1 MRVLVR
7 RTVVGSSSVV
17 ERPCELCLHGLCF
30 SLLPGAYHG
39 LRLEELL
46 AVVALAPDE
55 TLQHHPVGKHLAL
68 GLPLTVIRLAVGDA
82 VEVRLVGAPLLSFQ
96 GLVLETDE
104 ELAAAALSPVNAAIL
119 LDGTILWGLSL
130 LELRAGR
137 IDEEALGGRN

>member
-82 VEVRLVGAPLLSFQ
+82 VEVRLVGAPLLAFQ

-104 ELAAAALSPVNAAIL
+104 ELAAAAVNAAIL

-137 IDEEALGGRN
+137 IDAEALGGRN

>member
-82 VEVRLVGAPLLSFQ
+82 VEVRLVGAPLLAFQ

-104 ELAAAALSPVNAAIL
+104 ELSAAAVNAAIL

-137 IDEEALGGRN
+137 IDAEALGGRN

>member
-1 MRVLVR
+1 MLVR

-82 VEVRLVGAPLLSFQ
+82 VEVRLVGAPLLAFQ

-104 ELAAAALSPVNAAIL
+104 ELAAAAVNAAIL

>member
-17 ERPCELCLHGLCF
+17 ERPCELCLHGHCF

-82 VEVRLVGAPLLSFQ
+82 VEVRLVGAPLLLLKI
-96 GLVLETDE
+96 GRVLEHDV
-104 ELAAAALSPVNAAIL
+104 ELAAAAFASVLAVL
-119 LDGTILWGLSL
+119 LHRTILWGLSL

-137 IDEEALGGRN
+137 SDAEALGGRN

>member
-1 MRVLVR
+1 MLVR

-82 VEVRLVGAPLLSFQ
+82 VEVRLVGAPLLAFQ

-104 ELAAAALSPVNAAIL
+104 ELAAAAVNAAIL

-137 IDEEALGGRN
+137 IDAEALGGRN